1 MTLNNLC
8 AFVFINTRSIRTW
21 TCTYVRT
28 CICKKTMMNDL
39 INSMWMQEALSLPD
53 QIDEAIKYIKS
64 LETKL
69 KKSKEKKES
78 LSVNGRKRSYT
89 CTSFDAKSSPK
100 SPKMEIREM
109 GSTLEVVLITGL
121 DNQFLFYEIIH
132 ILHEEQAEV
141 LTANFSISG
150 DSIFHVVHAEVC
162 DII

>member
-1 MTLNNLC
+1 
-8 AFVFINTRSIRTW
+8 
-21 TCTYVRT
+21 
-28 CICKKTMMNDL
+28 
-39 INSMWMQEALSLPD
+39 MQEALSLPD

-89 CTSFDAKSSPK
+89 CTSFDAKSSLK